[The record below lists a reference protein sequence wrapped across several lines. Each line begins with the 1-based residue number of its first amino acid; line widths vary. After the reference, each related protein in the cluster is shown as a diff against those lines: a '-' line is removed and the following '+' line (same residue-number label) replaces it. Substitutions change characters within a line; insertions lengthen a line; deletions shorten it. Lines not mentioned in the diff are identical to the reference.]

1 MRAAGHPFEVLT
13 EAELETVHRN
23 VLRVV
28 AEVGLQVEHAGLLER
43 LAAAGGWVDR
53 ERQRVRYTADQVE
66 EFIATSQCDPNGWPV
81 GVSGSA
87 NLYYGHYLDPVTD
100 EFLPLT
106 VERARAYF
114 QVARALSHVKGCGIL
129 GCPLEGI
136 PSALEPLY
144 ERYWAWRLGAH
155 PGGSIH
161 RVELCPALLEMY
173 QVHAEAAGRPV
184 GELFHAT
191 VYLVPALRLGYQ
203 EAEQV
208 AWFLERG
215 LRVGIGTSMV
225 TGGAS
230 GPATLAGMVTLAVA
244 EGLLLGL
251 VNRALFGERRWGI
264 WMSATAMDFRTT
276 MRPYGRPDMVLAN
289 LIGAQLARRYGTQF
303 GGHCGLTDA
312 PRPSPQAAAQ
322 KMQSAL
328 ATLLAGG
335 RAHIEAGLLGVDEV
349 FSPVQMALD
358 NELISAL
365 EQFAREYEVSD
376 EAIGADVI
384 AAVGPG
390 GTYLAEEHTARWFR
404 REMWQPMLWER
415 YPFAAWQRLDGRTDT
430 ERAREQVL
438 AILGEAPPPDG
449 LSEDEERALR
459 GIIERAARRS
469 S

>member
-1 MRAAGHPFEVLT
+1 MHAAGHPIAVLSP
-13 EAELETVHRN
+13 AEEETIHRN
-23 VLRVV
+23 VLRIVD
-28 AEVGLQVEHAGLLER
+28 EVGLQIENERLLER
-43 LAAAGGWVDR
+43 LAAAGGRVDR
-53 ERQRVRYTADQVE
+53 ERQRVTYAAEQVE
-66 EFIATSQCDPNGWPV
+66 EFIATSRCVQTVLPA
-81 GVSGSA
+81 GVRGSA
-87 NLYYGHYLDPVTD
+87 NLYYGHYLDPLTD
-100 EFLPLT
+100 EFVPLT

-114 QVARALSHVKGCGIL
+114 QVARALPHVPVCGIL

-136 PSALEPLY
+136 PPALEPLY
-144 ERYWAWRLGAH
+144 ERYWAWRLGAQ

-161 RVELCPALLEMY
+161 RVELCPALLDMV
-173 QVHAEAAGRPV
+173 QVHAEATGRSV
-184 GELFHAT
+184 SEVFHAT

-225 TGGAS
+225 TGGAT

-251 VNRALFGERRWGI
+251 VNRALFGEPRWGI

-289 LIGAQLARRYGTQF
+289 LMGAQLARRYGTQF

-328 ATLLAGG
+328 PTLLVSG
-335 RAHIEAGLLGVDEV
+335 RAHVEAGLLAVDEV
-349 FSPVQMALD
+349 FSPVQMVLD
-358 NELISAL
+358 DEMISAL
-365 EQFAREYEVSD
+365 EQYVREYEVSD
-376 EAIGADVI
+376 AAIGADVI

-390 GTYLAEEHTARWFR
+390 GSYLAEEHTARWFR
-404 REMWQPMLWER
+404 REMWQPTVWER
-415 YPFAAWQRLDGRTDT
+415 YPFAAWQRLDGRTDI
-430 ERAREQVL
+430 ERARERVL
-438 AILGEAPPPDG
+438 AILEAPPAHDG
-449 LSEDEERALR
+449 LAEDEERALQE
-459 GIIERAARRS
+459 IIERAARHS